1 MLRPLVDRFEQV
13 GDVRAAG
20 ALVGVEF
27 VTDMETIM
35 PAPAFQ
41 LAVHHA
47 ALRRGVLG
55 ITQEG
60 KWVYRLQ
67 PALNQPIELFRWS
80 CEQVADAIDEV
91 SATPP
96 AEG

>member
-1 MLRPLVDRFEQV
+1 M
-13 GDVRAAG
+13 RAAG
-20 ALVGVEF
+20 APDRGRLRHRHG
-27 VTDMETIM
+27 DDP
-35 PAPAFQ
+35 PAPDFQ

-67 PALNQPIELFRWS
+67 PALNQPIDLFRWS
-80 CEQVADAIDEV
+80 CERVAEAIEEV
-91 SATPP
+91 SANPP
-96 AEG
+96 AE

>member
-1 MLRPLVDRFEQV
+1 M
-13 GDVRAAG
+13 RAAG
-20 ALVGVEF
+20 GLIGVEF
-27 VTDMETIM
+27 VTDMQTIA
-35 PAPAFQ
+35 PAPKFQ

-80 CEQVADAIDEV
+80 CERVAEAVEEV
-91 SATPP
+91 SADPP
-96 AEG
+96 VE